1 MIGGASVRGC
11 KAADYSCKTS
21 TCEGQK
27 LGVGP
32 KSPSSPLPW
41 FRRPC
46 TTLYNYYLFAI
57 AYKKVYKNCF
67 CICYDAR
74 QLRSLQLT
82 NYITVY
88 CLQTSVTMIHK
99 HPLHKINFFYFYL
112 AYLAFFF
119 TSWMHWEVLL
129 TAPSV
134 RRNSCLKNP
143 GNNGCLKMCCNA
155 VSSSVPPRSA
165 WIF

>member
-99 HPLHKINFFYFYL
+99 HPLHKINFFLFLPCIFGILLYFMDAL
-112 AYLAFFF
+112 GGVADCAISEEKQLPQK
-119 TSWMHWEVLL
+119 SRKQWLLKDVL
-129 TAPSV
+129 
-134 RRNSCLKNP
+134 
-143 GNNGCLKMCCNA
+143 
-155 VSSSVPPRSA
+155 
-165 WIF
+165 